1 MIVIIAPQYKSNFEP
16 SQVELEDGWR
26 DDMLLLTALY
36 ERLHRW
42 WNDRRTVRELS
53 LLTDRDLTD
62 LGLDRHQ
69 INRVARN
76 VSGF

>member
-1 MIVIIAPQYKSNFEP
+1 
-16 SQVELEDGWR
+16 
-26 DDMLLLTALY
+26 MLVLTALF
-36 ERLHRW
+36 ERVSCW
-42 WNDRRTVRELS
+42 WAYRRTLRELS

-76 VSGF
+76 ASGF